1 MERAELKSLLR
12 ATGVAEECGA
22 FFFVRDPQRVERLPA
37 EVGSASAREGY
48 GWLGLP
54 TGGTSGRSRFARH
67 DEVTLTTAVRGFCA
81 HFGFERVN
89 AVGVLPAYHVSGL
102 MARVRCAAT
111 QGSYVAWEWKQ
122 LELGKVPVL
131 DRQTGDWVLSLVP
144 TQLQRLLAWPTAVA
158 WLRTFRVI
166 FIGGGPVWPALAEAA
181 AQAELPLSLS
191 YGMTETA
198 AMVTALRPDEFLSGN
213 RSSGQALPH
222 ARVSINVDGT
232 VSVAGESVFHGYFPE
247 WLPAREFQTED
258 NGNMDAHGH
267 LHLTGRRD
275 AVIITGGK
283 KVQPTEVEAALRAS
297 GEFSDVAVL
306 GVPDAEW
313 GQVVVACYP
322 EGGRM
327 PDFARAV
334 VALAG
339 ANKPK
344 RFVAIRDWPRSAL
357 GKINRAALAMAVASS
372 LVSEGPREKADGAKR
387 CV

>member
-1 MERAELKSLLR
+1 M
-12 ATGVAEECGA
+12 
-22 FFFVRDPQRVERLPA
+22 
-37 EVGSASAREGY
+37 
-48 GWLGLP
+48 
-54 TGGTSGRSRFARH
+54 
-67 DEVTLTTAVRGFCA
+67 
-81 HFGFERVN
+81 
-89 AVGVLPAYHVSGL
+89 
-102 MARVRCAAT
+102 
-111 QGSYVAWEWKQ
+111 
-122 LELGKVPVL
+122 
-131 DRQTGDWVLSLVP
+131 
-144 TQLQRLLAWPTAVA
+144 
-158 WLRTFRVI
+158 
-166 FIGGGPVWPALAEAA
+166 
-181 AQAELPLSLS
+181 
-191 YGMTETA
+191 
-198 AMVTALRPDEFLSGN
+198 
-213 RSSGQALPH
+213 
-222 ARVSINVDGT
+222 
-232 VSVAGESVFHGYFPE
+232 SVAGESVFHGYFPE

-357 GKINRAALAMAVASS
+357 GKINRAVLATAVASS

>member
-12 ATGVAEECGA
+12 ATGVAEEYGEL
-22 FFFVRDPQRVERLPA
+22 FFVRNPQRIEQLPA
-37 EVGSASAREGY
+37 EVVSAGAGERF

-54 TGGTSGRSRFARH
+54 TGGTSGRVRFARH
-67 DEVTLTTAVRGFCA
+67 DEVTLTAAVRGFCA
-81 HFGFERVN
+81 HFELERVN

-131 DRQTGDWVLSLVP
+131 DRQSGEWVLSLVP
-144 TQLQRLLAWPTAVA
+144 TQLQRLLAVPEAVA

-181 AQAELPLSLS
+181 AKAELPVSLS

-198 AMVTALRPDEFLSGN
+198 AMVTALRPEEFLSGK
-213 RSSGQALPH
+213 RSSGTALSH
-222 ARVSINVDGT
+222 ARVAINAGGT

-247 WLPAREFQTED
+247 WLPGREFQTED
-258 NGNMDAHGH
+258 NGRWDALGH

-283 KVQPTEVEAALRAS
+283 KVQPMEVEAALRAS

-313 GQVVVACYP
+313 GQVVVVCFP
-322 EGGRM
+322 EGGRA
-327 PDFARAV
+327 PDIARAV
-334 VALAG
+334 LTLTG

-344 RFVAIRDWPRSAL
+344 RFVAIRDWPRNAL
-357 GKINRAALAMAVASS
+357 GKIDRAALATAAAVVSS
-372 LVSEGPREKADGAKR
+372 PP
-387 CV
+387 